1 MTTIPVHEHIRDTT
15 MSDDAQAVL
24 QVADLT
30 VTLENQEV
38 LSNLSF
44 RVRQGDVLTIL
55 GPNGA
60 GKTTLLKCINA
71 ILRPGSG
78 SILIDKESI
87 FSLSSTE
94 IARRIGYVAQR
105 AESSRVIAFD
115 AILMGRRPHIR
126 WNVSDEDLAIVD
138 GAIKL
143 LDLGHLAMR
152 YTDQMSGGELQKVAI
167 ARALAQEPKVLLLD
181 EPTSNLDLRNQ
192 VEILKIMR
200 RVAREHNVAAVMTMH
215 DLNKALRYADAYLF
229 LKDGIIFNAGK
240 VGEVKA
246 ETVQAVYGLPV
257 EIHYHKGNPLV
268 LPVEED

>member
-1 MTTIPVHEHIRDTT
+1 VI
-15 MSDDAQAVL
+15 
-24 QVADLT
+24 
-30 VTLENQEV
+30 LEVNG
-38 LSNLSF
+38 LSF
-44 RVRQGDVLTIL
+44 AYNSLSVLRDIQFKVTRGEILAIL

-87 FSLSSTE
+87 FSLSSSE

-152 YTDQMSGGELQKVAI
+152 YIDQMSGGELQKVAI

-215 DLNKALRYADAYLF
+215 DLNKALRYADTYLF

-257 EIHYHKGNPLV
+257 EIHYHKGNPMV
-268 LPVEED
+268 FPTEED